1 MSSAEAPRQNLLQ
14 RLGLSQ
20 RLDLI
25 YFVLAGFDLLTIC
38 IALFLNHM
46 ATTAFESGVQT
57 SAIWSAR
64 QADVIQLSRLAK
76 EANAPG
82 NEVFFSRQPRQERA
96 VFEAALVRFN
106 AERPRVVERIER
118 NRISKRDD
126 ELLRQIALI
135 QDAVDQMAEQTEFTF
150 QQFARGEE
158 RDAGRNMA
166 VLDRTFHQ
174 LLGRLDDA
182 LATVEAGRAEHLER
196 QLARAREL
204 RTLEIVI
211 GGAVI
216 LIVCLVAFYGSY
228 IGRAMRANVAQRAQ
242 MLSDVAAAR
251 DRLQHY
257 ANDVSHELRGPISKM
272 RLDAEVLLRHERTGE
287 QYKDGIESILVE
299 TQRLTT
305 IVESLLFLAR
315 AENTQVSLR
324 PAPLNA
330 QKELAL
336 IVEFFAAAA
345 EKDGI
350 SLGVGPAKSVI
361 WADRALFQRA
371 VSNLVSNAL
380 AHVRPG
386 GRVAISVE
394 ADATETIV
402 QVADTGSGIAP
413 DLLARVF
420 DRFQRGDSSGAGL
433 GLGLA
438 ITKSIMELH
447 GGAIELTSPPG
458 AGVTARLSFPKHAA
472 PSGPRA
478 AAPDRANA

>member
-1 MSSAEAPRQNLLQ
+1 MSSAEPVKR
-14 RLGLSQ
+14 RFYQ
-20 RLDLI
+20 RLDLV
-25 YFVLAGFDLLTIC
+25 YFALAAFDLLTIC
-38 IALFLNHM
+38 TALLLNHIAM
-46 ATTAFESGVQT
+46 TAFEEGVRT
-57 SAIWSAR
+57 STAWSVR
-64 QADVIQLSRLAK
+64 QADVVHLSRLAK

-82 NEVFFSRQPRQERA
+82 NEVFFSRRPRQERA
-96 VFEAALVRFN
+96 LFETALARFN
-106 AERPRVVERIER
+106 AERPRVVARIE
-118 NRISKRDD
+118 SQPLSDRDG

-135 QDAVDQMAEQTEFTF
+135 QSAVDEMSAQTNVIFS
-150 QQFARGEE
+150 QFSRGDE

-166 VLDRTFHQ
+166 VLDRAFHV

-182 LATVEAGRAEHLER
+182 LATVEAGRAEHLDL
-196 QLARAREL
+196 QLKRAREL
-204 RTLEIVI
+204 RTLEVVI
-211 GGAVI
+211 ATAVI

-228 IGRAMRANVAQRAQ
+228 MGRAMRAHETQRAQ

-272 RLDAEVLLRHERTGE
+272 RLDAEVLLRHERTSD

-315 AENTQVSLR
+315 AENTKVSLQQ
-324 PAPLNA
+324 APLNA

-345 EKDGI
+345 EKEAIDL
-350 SLGVGPAKSVI
+350 SVRPAKGVI

-380 AHVRPG
+380 AHVKPG
-386 GRVAISVE
+386 GRVAISVD
-394 ADATETIV
+394 ADATGATVE
-402 QVADTGSGIAP
+402 VADTGSGIAP

-420 DRFQRGDSSGAGL
+420 DRFQRGAASGSGL

-447 GGAIELTSPPG
+447 GGSIELTSPPG
-458 AGVTARLSFPKHAA
+458 AGVKARLRFPKRAA
-472 PSGPRA
+472 PSGA
-478 AAPDRANA
+478 AAAMPDRAHA

>member
-1 MSSAEAPRQNLLQ
+1 MSSAEAPRRGLLQ

-20 RLDLI
+20 RLDLL

-57 SAIWSAR
+57 SAVWSTR

-82 NEVFFSRQPRQERA
+82 NEVFFSRQPAQERA
-96 VFEAALVRFN
+96 VFEAALARFN

-118 NRISKRDD
+118 NRISNRDD

-135 QDAVDQMAEQTEFTF
+135 QAAVDEMAEQTDFTF
-150 QQFARGEE
+150 REFSRGEE

-166 VLDRTFHQ
+166 ALDRAFHV

-182 LATVEAGRAEHLER
+182 LATVEAGRSEHLER

-211 GGAVI
+211 ACAVI
-216 LIVCLVAFYGSY
+216 LIVCFVAFYGSY
-228 IGRAMRANVAQRAQ
+228 IGRTMRASEALRAQ
-242 MLSDVAAAR
+242 MLDDVAAAR

-315 AENTQVSLR
+315 AENTQVSLQ

-330 QKELAL
+330 QRELAL

-345 EKDGI
+345 EKSGI
-350 SLGVGPAKSVI
+350 NLSVRPTQGVI

-380 AHVRPG
+380 AHAKPG
-386 GRVAISVE
+386 GRVAIGLEAGPTHATVE
-394 ADATETIV
+394 
-402 QVADTGSGIAP
+402 VADTGEGIPPA
-413 DLLARVF
+413 LLARVF
-420 DRFQRGDSSGAGL
+420 DRFQRGDASGSGL

-447 GGAIELTSPPG
+447 GGTIELTSPPG
-458 AGVTARLSFPKHAA
+458 AGVTARLRFPKRAA
-472 PSGPRA
+472 PGGA
-478 AAPDRANA
+478 TLAAPERAHA